1 MVSLTLLLIYTI
13 DEEAESKKEF
23 LQEVYDS

>member
-13 DEEAESKKEF
+13 DEEAELEKEF
-23 LQEVYDS
+23 LQEVYES